1 MQLLLSHEGNSEVVE
16 SRWQYVL
23 EDLATDAESTQPV
36 LAEVPESEKVVLS
49 LAQYLQEPS
58 AWPVTDDRWTVVI
71 QPADE
76 LADLPVE
83 LLDRAEILVLFP
95 VFTDGRGYSHAATLK
110 QHYAYGGVLVA
121 VGDIRRDQLEF
132 MRETGFTAFEITGND
147 SIDSML
153 VSLTELDMPP
163 HRLYSGAAISA
174 EGGLGS

>member
-1 MQLLLSHEGNSEVVE
+1 MQLLLSHEDGYQVVE
-16 SRWQYVL
+16 SRWQYAL
-23 EDLATDAESTQPV
+23 EDLVADSESNQQV
-36 LAEVPESEKVVLS
+36 LAELSESQTVVQN
-49 LAQYLQEPS
+49 LAQYLREPS